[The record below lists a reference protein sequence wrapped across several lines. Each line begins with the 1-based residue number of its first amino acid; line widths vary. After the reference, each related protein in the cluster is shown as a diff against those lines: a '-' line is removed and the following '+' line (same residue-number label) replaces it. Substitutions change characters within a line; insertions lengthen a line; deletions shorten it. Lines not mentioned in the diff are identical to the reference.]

1 MRDMTLDTLQSVI
14 LARFP
19 ELACA
24 SFELL
29 STGWDS
35 VALDVD
41 DALIFKFPRNE
52 VARAALIR
60 EASILAAVRPFLTM
74 PVPDLTLYQEPRLF
88 SRHKKLRGEHL
99 VTEQYDAL
107 PVSARDRMA
116 AELALFYSQLHAID
130 DDVMADA
137 GARPIFEWLAPDAIL
152 DRASPLLPPT
162 LRSYAERTVTAW
174 RELPPDPHGVTYGFF
189 DGHGWNMA
197 FDHSAHRLNG
207 VYDFADSGF
216 GPLQQDFIYSNFIAR
231 DLTERTISAYET
243 LTGRSIDRERIE
255 LLSGVLRL
263 NELAEVAQEPDRHAE
278 MVDYV
283 ARWAQG

>member
-88 SRHKKLRGEHL
+88 SRHNKLRGEHL
-99 VTEQYDAL
+99 VTEQYEAL
-107 PVSARDRMA
+107 PVAARDRMA

-137 GARPIFEWLAPDAIL
+137 GARPIFEWLAPNVIL
-152 DRASPLLPPT
+152 DRALPVLPPN

-174 RELPPDPHGVTYGFF
+174 RDLPPDPHGVTYGFF

-216 GPLQQDFIYSNFIAR
+216 GALQQDFIYSNFIAR

-243 LTGRSIDRERIE
+243 LTGRSIDRERVE